1 MMKGRNLINAIGIPA
16 WLFLIWKGGLFYS
29 IFILICTVIA
39 LGEFYRLMEQRGARP
54 LRWMGMASTV
64 FIADYYYVQPLI
76 TAHELLGGVIFIIIL
91 TCIWELFSLRENPG
105 QNISATLAGILY
117 VSVLLGTAIDVRQ
130 FDHLMDTQLTLAL
143 MLSVW
148 TCDSAAFMLGTLFG
162 KKKIFP
168 KVSPKKSWVGSISGL
183 IAAIAVMVLFS
194 FQGWL
199 GDYFSLNDAI
209 VFGLIAGVFGQ
220 LGDFTESLLKR
231 DAGVKDSG
239 TLLAGHGGVLD
250 RFDSLI
256 FAMPLSYLYI
266 HFLMHI

>member
-1 MMKGRNLINAIGIPA
+1 MMKGRNLINATGIPA

-39 LGEFYRLMEQRGARP
+39 LGEFYRLMEEKGARP

-117 VSVLLGTAIDVRQ
+117 VSVLLGTAIDIRQ

-148 TCDSAAFMLGTLFG
+148 TCDSSAFILGTLF
-162 KKKIFP
+162 
-168 KVSPKKSWVGSISGL
+168 
-183 IAAIAVMVLFS
+183 
-194 FQGWL
+194 
-199 GDYFSLNDAI
+199 
-209 VFGLIAGVFGQ
+209 
-220 LGDFTESLLKR
+220 
-231 DAGVKDSG
+231 
-239 TLLAGHGGVLD
+239 
-250 RFDSLI
+250 
-256 FAMPLSYLYI
+256 
-266 HFLMHI
+266 